1 MKPVPFFH
9 RFSFK
14 IIAGLVAML
23 FLVGI
28 PFFFIFLR
36 YHRDQLLE
44 TLESS
49 TTNMSRVLTYQLEV
63 SILERRQHELG
74 RIVDRLVTR
83 RDVRDIM
90 VIDAAGRVAVSSDK
104 SAIGKKLSRN
114 NEPGCR
120 ECHRSLV
127 LKDTIYLDDAAGRP
141 FYRSVNVIQNRPA
154 CFSCH
159 DPKSSIIG
167 IFVMDFSQDVLQSGF
182 RRDLIRLLGIGGV
195 MLILTIAVLY
205 LLLNHLVLRRLRGF
219 ADAAEQIGA
228 VQFGQA
234 IPEGRDEFGQLA
246 AGFNLMSRK
255 LESALKETRE
265 SKDYLEKVINNV
277 NDEIVVLNRSF
288 GVVTA
293 NTAYIRNNRS
303 AGNGVGRHEHETC
316 ACSGTFR
323 DGEIHKI
330 LQTIPQRDGREK
342 YVEVFCSPLRNAAGA
357 IEHVI
362 EVRRDITER
371 KELEANLI
379 HSERLLSLGLLA
391 SGLSHE
397 INNPLAS
404 ISTFVEG
411 LKRRLE
417 RAKEPAP
424 AFQGLSHSLSLIQ
437 REIERAKGVTSRLLI
452 LAQKDERGGSL
463 VDLNASLDETISLL
477 SYEASNRGMMI
488 LVENQTRMPTL
499 RLSESQVRQVFM
511 NLLLNGLQAG
521 HPGGRIRCRT
531 WHEDGRAYVSI
542 EDDGI
547 GIEGADL
554 NKIFEPFFSRKP
566 PGQGTGLGLFICKSI
581 LSSWGGE
588 IEVESRLGKGST
600 FTLWIP
606 VH

>member
-14 IIAGLVAML
+14 IIAGLIAML

-36 YHRDQLLE
+36 YHRSQLLE

-49 TTNMSRVLTYQLEV
+49 TTSMSRVLTYQLEV

-74 RIVDRLVTR
+74 RIVDLLVTR
-83 RDVRDIM
+83 RDVRNIM

-104 SAIGKKLSRN
+104 SAIGKILSRN
-114 NEPGCR
+114 NEPGCL
-120 ECHRSLV
+120 ECHRSV
-127 LKDTIYLDDAAGRP
+127 MLKDTTYLNDVTGRP

-167 IFVMDFSQDVLQSGF
+167 IFVMDFSQDALKSGF
-182 RRDLIRLLGIGGV
+182 HRDLIRLLGIGGA

-228 VQFGQA
+228 VKFGKVV
-234 IPEGRDEFGQLA
+234 PEGRDEFGQLA
-246 AGFNLMSRK
+246 AGFNMMSRK
-255 LESALKETRE
+255 LESALKEARE

-288 GVVTA
+288 DVVTA
-293 NTAYIRNNRS
+293 NAAYIRNNRT
-303 AGNGVGRHEHETC
+303 AGNGAGRHEHEAC
-316 ACSGTFR
+316 ACGGTFR
-323 DGEIHKI
+323 DGKINKI
-330 LQTIPQRDGREK
+330 LQTIPQPDGRER
-342 YVEVFCSPLRNAAGA
+342 YVEVFCSPLRNAACA

-379 HSERLLSLGLLA
+379 HTERLHSLGLLA

-417 RAKEPAP
+417 RAKEPTP
-424 AFQGLSHSLSLIQ
+424 VFQGLEHSLGLIQ
-437 REIERAKGVTSRLLI
+437 REIERAKGVTHRLLV
-452 LAQKDERGGSL
+452 LAQKDEEGRSL
-463 VDLNASLDETISLL
+463 VDLNTSLDETISLL
-477 SYEASNRGMMI
+477 SYEASNRGMRFI
-488 LVENQTRMPTL
+488 LDKQTKMPTL
-499 RLSESQVRQVFM
+499 RLSESQTRQVFM
-511 NLLLNGLQAG
+511 NLLLNSLQAG
-521 HPGGRIRCRT
+521 HSGGCIRCRT
-531 WHEDGRAYVSI
+531 WHGDGRACISI

-554 NKIFEPFFSRKP
+554 KKIFEPFFSRKP

-588 IEVESRLGKGST
+588 IEVESRPGEGST